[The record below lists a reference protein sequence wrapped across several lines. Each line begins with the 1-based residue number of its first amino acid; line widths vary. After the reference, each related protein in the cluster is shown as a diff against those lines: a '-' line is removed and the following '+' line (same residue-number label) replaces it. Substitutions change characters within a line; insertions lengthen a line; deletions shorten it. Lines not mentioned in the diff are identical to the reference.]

1 LIKFTQK
8 YQAPFQQVET
18 PQATLQVYNTQQQ
31 FLPQIQ
37 NTSGTAQQFQI
48 PPQNTLGMP
57 LERQNSKT
65 PKYQYAFDIPQQ
77 SQTPIRPQVQTQSQ
91 IVQPQQSEMY
101 QVPFGI
107 VYTTN
112 QPTQTTT
119 SRLQNPKVQTITP
132 QMQNIQKNPYYNPTQ
147 GLSLGNEQNQAQNFM
162 SYAHDAQSNLQ
173 TIPSQHVPQQI

>member
-1 LIKFTQK
+1 MIKFTQK

-37 NTSGTAQQFQI
+37 NTSRTAQQFQI

-91 IVQPQQSEMY
+91 ID
-101 QVPFGI
+101 
-107 VYTTN
+107 N
-112 QPTQTTT
+112 H
-119 SRLQNPKVQTITP
+119 NKVKCIKYHLALF
-132 QMQNIQKNPYYNPTQ
+132 I
-147 GLSLGNEQNQAQNFM
+147 
-162 SYAHDAQSNLQ
+162 
-173 TIPSQHVPQQI
+173 QQISQLKLQLQGYKIQRYKP